1 MMTRTDK
8 INRIIDA
15 ALYNNFSDDIDDI
28 EMLSYTKDGQTYN
41 DRFDYINTT
50 IFPISIHFIGGTG
63 SSNFCVPLSH
73 LTDQSL
79 DILNACII

>member
-1 MMTRTDK
+1 MNRTDI

-15 ALYNNFSDDIDDI
+15 ALHNNFSDDIDDI
-28 EMLSYTKDGQTYN
+28 EMLSYTKDGQTYD
-41 DRFDYINTT
+41 DRFDYIDTTT
-50 IFPISIHFIGGTG
+50 IPISLHFIGGTG
-63 SSNFCVPLSH
+63 FSNFCVPLSN